1 MAFMNLLKN
10 LGSGQSK
17 RLIST
22 EGFPGGPMVKN
33 LPANAGGM
41 GSIPGLGVE
50 NPPASAGT
58 TGSVLGADLTSKHL
72 SPCTTTTEPMSHNY

>member
-22 EGFPGGPMVKN
+22 EGFSGGPMVKN

-41 GSIPGLGVE
+41 GSIPG
-50 NPPASAGT
+50 AARSYM
-58 TGSVLGADLTSKHL
+58 
-72 SPCTTTTEPMSHNY
+72 PMCHNY